1 MASNGTSTSRFR
13 HGIYAPTM
21 TFFDKETE
29 ELDIP
34 TIKKHAVRLA
44 QAGLVG
50 LVTMGSNGEAVHLT
64 KEEKTAVTKA
74 TREALDEA
82 GFKDVVVLQGCSE
95 AGVRLTIDL
104 CKAAASA
111 GAEGALILPPAY
123 YRAQVNETMMMD
135 YYTAV
140 AEGSPLPIVLYNYPG
155 AVSGV
160 DMDSDFMIRLVD
172 ATKGKVC
179 GAKFTDANTGK
190 LTRLAYKTDA
200 CSVKSNGSGWMA
212 FGGIADFT
220 LQTAISG
227 GSGIIAGGANVMP
240 KLCVK
245 VCRLMPDKCD
255 PTLTSLPGM
264 ATLPRRQIRRG
275 GSTSKGPFKG
285 RLGSD
290 QGRYCRHQG
299 GDRVGVRLWRLPTQT
314 IAKINRGAEKE
325 HQGRH
330 Q

>member
-1 MASNGTSTSRFR
+1 MATSGSSTGRIR

-21 TFFDKETE
+21 TFFDKQTE

-82 GFKDVVVLQGCSE
+82 GFKDVVVMQGCSE

-104 CKAAASA
+104 CKTAAAA
-111 GAEGALILPPAY
+111 GAEAALILPPAY
-123 YRAQVNETMMMD
+123 YRAQINETMLMD
-135 YYTAV
+135 YYVAV
-140 AEGSPLPIVLYNYPG
+140 AEGSPIPIVLYNYPG

-160 DMDSDFMIRLVD
+160 DMDSDFMIRLVE

-179 GAKFTDANTGK
+179 GAKSTDANTGK
-190 LTRLAYKTDA
+190 LTRLAYATNA
-200 CSVKSNGSGWMA
+200 CSVKSQGSGWMA

-220 LQTAISG
+220 MQTAISG

-245 VCRLMPDKCD
+245 VWNLCQQGKYDEAAELQKV
-255 PTLTSLPGM
+255 L
-264 ATLPRRQIRRG
+264 
-275 GSTSKGPFKG
+275 SKGDWVLTKAAIAGTKAAIEMEFGYGGYPRSPLQ
-285 RLGSD
+285 RLTEEQRKHIKDGISE
-290 QGRYCRHQG
+290 
-299 GDRVGVRLWRLPTQT
+299 
-314 IAKINRGAEKE
+314 AMKIE
-325 HQGRH
+325 HSL
-330 Q
+330 